1 MEKEGISMKQSAGD
15 AEYDI
20 AMSACALARMK
31 PVVVVGDDTD
41 LLILLQ
47 HHFNPDEHQSI
58 YLQTRSKLIS
68 IGILFSSLDP
78 VLSESLLFIHTI
90 SGCDTTSRPYGI
102 GKVSTMAKYKDLHES
117 ASVFITPDKGQES
130 VEAAGN
136 KALQCCKVASRAQTS
151 IWNDHLSF
159 LRG

>member
-102 GKVSTMAKYKDLHES
+102 GKVSAMAKYKDLRES
-117 ASVFITPDKGQES
+117 ASVLITPDKGQES

-136 KALQCCKVASRAQTS
+136 KALAV
-151 IWNDHLSF
+151 L
-159 LRG
+159 

>member
-1 MEKEGISMKQSAGD
+1 
-15 AEYDI
+15 
-20 AMSACALARMK
+20 MK

-47 HHFNPDEHQSI
+47 YHFNPDEHQSI
-58 YLQTRSKLIS
+58 YLQTSSKLIG

-78 VLSESLLFIHTI
+78 VLSESLLFIHAI

-102 GKVSTMAKYKDLHES
+102 GKVSAMAKYKDLHES

-130 VEAAGN
+130 VESAGN
-136 KALQCCKVASRAQTS
+136 KALAVLYGCKQGTDLNLERPSKFSERVASST
-151 IWNDHLSF
+151 NY
-159 LRG
+159 

>member
-15 AEYDI
+15 ADYDI

-47 HHFNPDEHQSI
+47 YHFNPAEHQSI
-58 YLQTRSKLIS
+58 SLQTRSKLIR

-78 VLSESLLFIHTI
+78 VLSESLLFIHAI
-90 SGCDTTSRPYGI
+90 SGCDTTSRPSGI
-102 GKVSTMAKYKDLHES
+102 GS
-117 ASVFITPDKGQES
+117 
-130 VEAAGN
+130 
-136 KALQCCKVASRAQTS
+136 SRK
-151 IWNDHLSF
+151 
-159 LRG
+159 